1 VLDVHP
7 HAPLVHVGPGLHVA
21 VQLVHEVPLV
31 PHASS
36 ASPAA
41 HVPLLQQ
48 PPLHCV
54 FVPRHSVSHWCVIGL
69 HACPAVAPLAAA
81 QSVCEL
87 HPHVSVEGSH
97 TAPFTAAEQTAQI
110 PEPPHAPGVVPLT
123 QVAPEQQNP
132 AAHAPSPATPHAA
145 VHEPETQ
152 VGVPA
157 VQTAHA
163 CPFDPHVPLP
173 VPASHVPELQHPP
186 LHAVWLGPS
195 HELVH
200 VCALVSHALPGG
212 QSEAASHPHVSVDG
226 SHFEPPGLPGQIA
239 QVPEPPHAPSCVPPT
254 HAPDEQ
260 QNPPVHVPL
269 LPAPQAAA
277 HAPDT
282 HVGVPAAHVAHMAP
296 PVPQAPFWVPATQV
310 PDVLQHPELHGCV
323 ASHALEQTCEALQ
336 ASSAGQS
343 ATPAQPQVA
352 PFSHACPL
360 AATRQSVHVP
370 PVLPHAPPAVP
381 ATQVP
386 DAEQQPSL
394 QPVVALPHVAEH
406 VWLVV
411 LHAWPTGQSP
421 GAPQPQAPVARHAC
435 PAALPAQLAHIA
447 PLPPHWVALVPDW
460 HVPEAALEQH
470 PVGHGWLALQTKTQ
484 IPAAHPCAPGPQSPR
499 DAQPH

>member
-1 VLDVHP
+1 MLDVHP

-21 VQLVHEVPLV
+21 VQLVHDLPVV

-36 ASPAA
+36 APPAA
-41 HVPLLQQ
+41 HVPPLQH

-97 TAPFTAAEQTAQI
+97 TAPFTPAAQTAQI

-123 QVAPEQQNP
+123 QLAPEQQNP
-132 AAHAPSPATPHAA
+132 PVHAPSEPAPHAA
-145 VHEPETQ
+145 VHPPEAH

-157 VQTAHA
+157 VQRAHA
-163 CPFDPHVPLP
+163 CPFEPHVVLP
-173 VPASHVPELQHPP
+173 VPGSQVPELQHPP
-186 LHAVWLGPS
+186 LHAVWLAPS

-200 VCALVSHALPGG
+200 VCALVSHALPAAPPFSAG

-226 SHFEPPGLPGQIA
+226 SHFEPPGLPVQTA
-239 QVPEPPHAPSCVPPT
+239 QAPEPPHAPSCVPLT

-260 QNPPVHVPL
+260 QNPPAHAPS
-269 LPAPQAAA
+269 LPAPQAAV

-282 HVGVPAAHVAHMAP
+282 QVGVPAAHGAHMVP
-296 PVPQAPFWVPATQV
+296 VVPQAPFRVPATQV
-310 PDVLQHPELHGCV
+310 PDMPQHPELHACV
-323 ASHALEQTCEALQ
+323 ASHALEQTCAALQ

-360 AATRQSVHVP
+360 AATRQSLHVP
-370 PVLPHAPPAVP
+370 PVLPHALLAVP
-381 ATQVP
+381 AMQLP

-394 QPVVALPHVAEH
+394 HPVVPLPHVAEH

-411 LHAWPTGQSP
+411 LHACPTGQSP
-421 GAPQPQAPVARHAC
+421 GAAQPHPPVARHAC
-435 PAALPAQLAHIA
+435 PAALPAQLVHIA
-447 PLPPHWVALVPDW
+447 PLPPHWVTLVPD
-460 HVPEAALEQH
+460 
-470 PVGHGWLALQTKTQ
+470 
-484 IPAAHPCAPGPQSPR
+484 
-499 DAQPH
+499 